1 MVKKP
6 AVVSAALVSLAV
18 TLTVAAPANAATRYY
33 QQSVS
38 GASQMECE
46 AAGSQLAQQKMAEG
60 YLVTWVGC
68 GHSNFHWVGVVAW
81 SD

>member
-33 QQSVS
+33 QQTVTGSTQ
-38 GASQMECE
+38 AECE

-60 YLVTWVGC
+60 YLVTWIGC
-68 GHSNFHWVGVVAW
+68 GRSNFRWAGLVSW